1 MNMISQLRQRIA
13 RTGTATITTEE
24 FNQLQ
29 GEWITRTKME
39 KEELTAIPVERLVI
53 KPCPFCGG
61 EATVFK
67 FGNGLREMGCNNKD
81 CEIKPGTYSVETVI
95 EAKELWNR
103 RAL

>member
-39 KEELTAIPVERLVI
+39 KDELKASPVEQLVSCKCGWTGKHTELI
-53 KPCPFCGG
+53 KKGSVTHADEWWECPACGG
-61 EATVFK
+61 DSSKRTTK
-67 FGNGLREMGCNNKD
+67 W
-81 CEIKPGTYSVETVI
+81 SS
-95 EAKELWNR
+95 
-103 RAL
+103 